1 MSLASK
7 QDGNGLL
14 FCDYRFLLKDND
26 IFFDEDITFESLQ
39 SQLGARYVLD
49 IEDGLVVLRRE
60 NRQMELWPLTLS

>member
-1 MSLASK
+1 MSLARK
-7 QDGNGLL
+7 QNGQGLL

-26 IFFDEDITFESLQ
+26 IFFDEDITLDSLQ

-60 NRQMELWPLTLS
+60 DRQLELPLTLS

>member
-7 QDGNGLL
+7 QNGQGLL

-39 SQLGARYVLD
+39 SQLGARYVCFCL
-49 IEDGLVVLRRE
+49 
-60 NRQMELWPLTLS
+60 LWFVFC

>member
-7 QDGNGLL
+7 QDGKGLL

-60 NRQMELWPLTLS
+60 DRQMELPLTLS

>member
-7 QDGNGLL
+7 QDGKGLL

-26 IFFDEDITFESLQ
+26 IFFDEDITLDNLQ

-60 NRQMELWPLTLS
+60 DRQLELPLTLS

>member
-7 QDGNGLL
+7 QDGKGLL

>member
-7 QDGNGLL
+7 QDGKGLL

-26 IFFDEDITFESLQ
+26 IFFDEDITFDSLQ

-60 NRQMELWPLTLS
+60 DRQMELPLTLS

>member
-7 QDGNGLL
+7 QDGKGLL

-26 IFFDEDITFESLQ
+26 IFFDEDITLENLQ

-60 NRQMELWPLTLS
+60 DRQMELPLTLS

>member
-1 MSLASK
+1 MSLARK
-7 QDGNGLL
+7 QTGQGLL

-26 IFFDEDITFESLQ
+26 IFFDEDITFDSLQ

-60 NRQMELWPLTLS
+60 DRQMELPLTLS

>member
-7 QDGNGLL
+7 QDGKGLL

-26 IFFDEDITFESLQ
+26 IFFDEDITFDSLQ

-60 NRQMELWPLTLS
+60 DRQMELWPLTLS